1 MAHKASL
8 RAKKIAEE
16 GQSIT
21 KKLSSRL
28 NKKSAVG
35 NENTF
40 DNMPILNASGT
51 KYEIGKSSY
60 AE

>member
-1 MAHKASL
+1 MAHKTSL
-8 RAKKIAEE
+8 RAKKIVEE

-21 KKLSSRL
+21 KKLPSRL

-40 DNMPILNASGT
+40 NNMAILNASGLNT
-51 KYEIGKSSY
+51 K
-60 AE
+60 